1 MKNSGGM
8 VAVTDAS
15 GTIMVASGNAEKIL
29 GLPSD
34 AFVGKSVFIL
44 LQAED
49 LPRAKLIWSKALV
62 NDQSLALSEDYWVE
76 GKDAPVC
83 LRVVVSNCLMDPE
96 IDAMVVNLK
105 DVTSTK
111 NAEAA
116 QTALLRS
123 TTALVTAVTE
133 AELYDDIC
141 QVVVDDSAFD
151 LAWIGLSDGSQS
163 LGIRLMASGGPIAY
177 FDELNAF
184 TGELPYVGPFSV
196 AIKTKVVQII
206 GDIAKLPESVSW
218 RSLALGHGFRS
229 IAALPIGNDGVLAIY
244 SKRVG
249 TFSDEVVAVFRA
261 LVEDID
267 QGIAAIRSREDNA
280 SYLYRLEA
288 GLEATVQAIAAASEM
303 RDPYTAGHQR
313 RVAELARAIA
323 VEMGLNSSEVRGI
336 YTAASIHDIG
346 KLAVPSE
353 LLSKPGRL
361 TPIEFELIKGHAQA
375 GFDIVS
381 GIDFPWPVGEAILK
395 HHERLDGS
403 GYPDGLMGDEIPL
416 GVRILSVAD
425 VVEAMHARRPYRE
438 GLGIDAALEEIDL
451 EKGILFDA
459 DVVEVCVRLF
469 RDLEFEFSQGENL
482 NAPS

>member
-1 MKNSGGM
+1 
-8 VAVTDAS
+8 
-15 GTIMVASGNAEKIL
+15 
-29 GLPSD
+29 
-34 AFVGKSVFIL
+34 
-44 LQAED
+44 
-49 LPRAKLIWSKALV
+49 
-62 NDQSLALSEDYWVE
+62 
-76 GKDAPVC
+76 
-83 LRVVVSNCLMDPE
+83 
-96 IDAMVVNLK
+96 
-105 DVTSTK
+105 
-111 NAEAA
+111 
-116 QTALLRS
+116 
-123 TTALVTAVTE
+123 
-133 AELYDDIC
+133 
-141 QVVVDDSAFD
+141 
-151 LAWIGLSDGSQS
+151 
-163 LGIRLMASGGPIAY
+163 
-177 FDELNAF
+177 
-184 TGELPYVGPFSV
+184 
-196 AIKTKVVQII
+196 
-206 GDIAKLPESVSW
+206 
-218 RSLALGHGFRS
+218 
-229 IAALPIGNDGVLAIY
+229 
-244 SKRVG
+244 
-249 TFSDEVVAVFRA
+249 
-261 LVEDID
+261 
-267 QGIAAIRSREDNA
+267 
-280 SYLYRLEA
+280 
-288 GLEATVQAIAAASEM
+288 M